1 MKRTSEVKLM
11 ADKTTSP
18 PIEMGTLMETVFAQ
32 KCSYVQIQAISGMQL
47 KKTQQYP
54 VSKAGTGDEAK

>member
-1 MKRTSEVKLM
+1 M